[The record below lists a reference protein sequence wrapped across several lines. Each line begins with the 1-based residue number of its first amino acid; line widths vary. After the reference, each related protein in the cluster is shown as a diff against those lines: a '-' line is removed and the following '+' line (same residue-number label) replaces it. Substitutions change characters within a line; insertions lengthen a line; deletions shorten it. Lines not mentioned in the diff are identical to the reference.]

1 MTNFHGIIP
10 PVVTPLLANEDID
23 FPRFTWFLDHLIQQR
38 VHALFVLGTNSEFYA
53 FDELEKQQLTATAIQ
68 HVAGRLPVIVGTG
81 AESTREAIRLT
92 KMAERE
98 GADGVSVITPYYV
111 QPTQEELI
119 THYQRL
125 AESTSL
131 PMMLYNNPV
140 PCGGVK
146 LLPETVAKLVD
157 ACPNIVAI
165 KDSSGDLQNTIDYFR
180 VVPVRVGVF
189 QGRDT
194 IMYPSL
200 VCGARGAVAAAAN
213 VAPQLCVELYEAYQ
227 QGDMQRA
234 WAAQQKLHP
243 VRLSLMLATAPGGP
257 KAALRLLGIDLG
269 PCRGPIAA
277 LTGAKLEQMRQAL
290 TEAGLLPLPR
300 S

>member
-1 MTNFHGIIP
+1 MTHFNGIIP

-23 FPRFTWFLDHLIQQR
+23 LPKFTWFLDHLISQR

-53 FDELEKQQLTATAIQ
+53 FDEVEKHLLISTAVQ

-81 AESTREAIRLT
+81 AESTREVMRLT
-92 KMAERE
+92 AMAERE
-98 GADGVSVITPYYV
+98 GTAGVSVITPYYV

-119 THYQRL
+119 IHYRRV
-125 AESTSL
+125 AEATQL
-131 PMMLYNNPV
+131 PVMLYNNPV

-157 ACPNIVAI
+157 VCPNIVAI
-165 KDSSGDLQNTIDYFR
+165 KDSSGDLQNTIDYIR
-180 VVPVRVGVF
+180 VVPERVSVF

-194 IMYPSL
+194 IIYPSL
-200 VCGARGAVAAAAN
+200 MCGAKGAVAASAN

-227 QGDMQRA
+227 QGDLKRA
-234 WAAQQKLHP
+234 WAAQQRLHP
-243 VRLSLMLATAPGGP
+243 VRVSLMLATAPGGP

-269 PCRGPIAA
+269 PSRGPIAPLA
-277 LTGAKLEQMRQAL
+277 GAKLEQMRQAL
-290 TEAGLLPLPR
+290 IQAGLLG
-300 S
+300 